1 MYKKSYLIVS
11 YSLSCKTVNTS
22 KNFLNVYCFNQM
34 WDETTKDN
42 RQTAAWICHN
52 LIQNNKLGF
61 SFNQLAFLP
70 QLIFKN
76 QTAKF
81 GIALEVTVN
90 NYCQNQILQ
99 HYEFSGE
106 GFSATKKYRSKT
118 TNHSQL
124 ACPFELHMKQT
135 PVSLA
140 SNWLVSFCSHT
151 RCPALS
157 DHIYSISRRF
167 PHDISLIYHS
177 YLFPFCH

>member
-1 MYKKSYLIVS
+1 MEKPCINKVILSYLTVFPVKLWTPAKISWMFIVS
-11 YSLSCKTVNTS
+11 IRCEMKPQKITAKPQHGFVTTWYKTTS
-22 KNFLNVYCFNQM
+22 
-34 WDETTKDN
+34 W
-42 RQTAAWICHN
+42 
-52 LIQNNKLGF
+52 
-61 SFNQLAFLP
+61 AFLP

-81 GIALEVTVN
+81 GIALEATVN

-124 ACPFELHMKQT
+124 ACPFELHVKQT

-157 DHIYSISRRF
+157 DHIYSIPRRF

-177 YLFPFCH
+177 YLFSFCH